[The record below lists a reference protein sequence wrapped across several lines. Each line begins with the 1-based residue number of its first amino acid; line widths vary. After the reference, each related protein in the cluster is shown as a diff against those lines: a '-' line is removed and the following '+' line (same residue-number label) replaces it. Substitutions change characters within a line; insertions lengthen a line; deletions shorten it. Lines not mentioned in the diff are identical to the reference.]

1 MKVTFFESK
10 MDAES
15 IAPPID
21 HFETCH
27 VLTIITRAI
36 TLLKNNEINPF
47 ADLKEFK

>member
-1 MKVTFFESK
+1 MKVTFFESE
-10 MDAES
+10 MAFES

-21 HFETCH
+21 HFEKCH

-36 TLLKNNEINPF
+36 TLLKNIELSPF